1 MRMLSP
7 EGEDPTK
14 THILGAFLAGGIS
27 GSASWL
33 FSYPIDYIKSA
44 IDCAVKKYK

>member
-33 FSYPIDYIKSA
+33 FSYPIDYIKTVIQSQQ
-44 IDCAVKKYK
+44 I